1 MGLVAKPILESFGA
15 ELSGVD
21 ISKPLSAEDRD
32 AIVAA
37 IETYGVV
44 VFHDTGL
51 DDDSHIA
58 FSAHL
63 GEVYSQPPVK
73 TGARRQLP
81 PELFE
86 AGNIGPD
93 DEIDM
98 RPTSQIGRRGN
109 EQWHTDHSFLEE
121 RSAYSLLL
129 AHEIPEGQGDT
140 GFADMRGAY
149 AALPQAMKD
158 RIEGLIATHSIWYSR
173 MTGGYPVTDEEIRE
187 RGPFGHH
194 PMAQIHIGSGRK
206 TLYIASHIRA
216 IEGMEDEPARALA
229 RELVA
234 FATQPQFTFKHRWK
248 VGDLVI
254 WDNRCTMHRAHP
266 FPDEELR
273 RDLRR
278 TNVLDTIR
286 LPDSLKAAA

>member
-1 MGLVAKPILESFGA
+1 MGLKAKPILASFGA

-21 ISKPLSAEDRD
+21 ISRPMSREDRD

-51 DDDSHIA
+51 DDASHIA
-58 FSAHL
+58 FSAQL

-81 PELFE
+81 QELFE

-93 DEIDM
+93 NEIDM

-109 EQWHTDHSFLEE
+109 EQWHTDHSFMPE

-173 MTGGYPVTDEEIRE
+173 MTGGYPVTEEEIRD

-194 PMAQIHIGSGRK
+194 PIVQTHVGSGRK

-216 IEGMEDEPARALA
+216 IDGMPDDEARALA

-234 FATQPQFTFKHRWK
+234 FATQPQFTFMHRWK

-278 TNVLDTIR
+278 TNVLDTIVY
-286 LPDSLKAAA
+286 PASLKVAA

>member
-1 MGLVAKPILESFGA
+1 MGLEAKPILAHFGA

-21 ISKPLSAEDRD
+21 IARRLSKVDRD

-58 FSAHL
+58 FSAAL

-81 PELFE
+81 QELFE

-93 DEIDM
+93 NEIDM
-98 RPTSQIGRRGN
+98 RPTAQFGRRGN
-109 EQWHTDHSFLEE
+109 EQWHTDHSFMPE

-149 AALPQAMKD
+149 TALPAEMKA

-173 MTGGYPVTDEEIRE
+173 MTGGYPVTEDEIRD
-187 RGPFGHH
+187 RGPMGHH
-194 PMAQIHIGSGRK
+194 PIVQTHVGSGRK

-216 IEGMEDEPARALA
+216 IAGMPDDEARALA
-229 RELVA
+229 CELVA
-234 FATQPQFTFKHRWK
+234 FATQPQFVFKHRWK

-254 WDNRCTMHRAHP
+254 WDNRCTMHRAYP
-266 FPDEELR
+266 FPDEEYR

-286 LPDSLKAAA
+286 LPEQAAA